1 MTSAISV
8 YLEIVDSA
16 LDEGAAVDGVVE
28 VSDVDRPD
36 SNADDGNELGKLLT
50 EFVEFLS
57 KGSLLGFSRGHFI
70 SDLESNVNGGDFEI
84 DLPRLSANR
93 KNCYHFW
100 ILLVPACDQGN
111 GTRN

>member
-16 LDEGAAVDGVVE
+16 LDEGTAVDGVVE

-36 SNADDGNELGKLLT
+36 SNADDGNELGKLLA

-57 KGSLLGFSRGHFI
+57 KGSLFGFSGGHLI
-70 SDLESNVNGGDFEI
+70 SDLE
-84 DLPRLSANR
+84 
-93 KNCYHFW
+93 
-100 ILLVPACDQGN
+100 
-111 GTRN
+111 